1 MKLEYVYEWQNL
13 TEPFFLSPVKNLKSP
28 DTQPAIWLRELEVR
42 AGEKEF
48 HELVNFIKTDS
59 QQSAFLSA
67 ALALSQFL
75 RETFLAHPEF
85 LRPLL
90 AKSIDQ
96 RLTEI
101 LASINNLDRTIAH
114 NETILMDHL
123 RLKKLEAH
131 SLIALAD
138 LAGVSDVPTT
148 TLWLSDLA
156 ESCLHTTIR
165 FLLRDAHHQGKISLV
180 DQDDPERGSGM
191 IVLAMGKLG
200 AYELNYSSDID
211 LIIFVDERAPAITE
225 PFEAVEIYSKLVRR
239 MVRILQDRTATGY
252 VFRVDLRLRP
262 DPGSTPLAL
271 PVTAALRYYEE
282 RGQNWERA
290 AMIKARPVAG
300 DRAAGEKFL
309 HELAPYIWRKYL
321 DYAAIADIQS
331 IKRQIHAF
339 KGASNIQIRGHN
351 IKLGRGGIREIEFFV
366 QTQQLIAGGRS
377 PQLRGAGTLAM
388 LNELYVLGWITHE
401 VRDTLERD
409 YLYLRQLE
417 HRIQMIADEQTHII
431 PADEA
436 HLSRVAYLMG
446 YFDVNDFN
454 TECLSILESV
464 EKHYA
469 ALFEQERELGIS
481 TGNLVF
487 TGKTDDPDTLL
498 SLTMIG
504 FKRPSD
510 ISRTIRAWH
519 YGRYPATRSAE
530 ARERLTELTPA
541 LLRAFGNTKNGDDA
555 FMRFDS
561 FLQGLPAG
569 IQLFSLLRT
578 NPNLLEL
585 LVLIMSAA
593 PRLAQSITR
602 RPHIFD
608 GLLDPL
614 LYTELPTGSYLKDR
628 LDRFLMSAM
637 NYEDVL
643 VRLRIFASEQ
653 KFLIGV
659 RLLTGSIDGKRA
671 GLAYT
676 DLANQMIRE
685 VFDVCMREFAS
696 RHGVVAGCRVAI
708 IGLGK
713 LGTYELT
720 ASSDID
726 IILIYDHD
734 DSAIQSNGEKPLYV
748 SQYFSRLTQR
758 LISALSAPMGEGVLY
773 EVDMRLRPSGNQ
785 GPVAVHL
792 AAFQKYQRDHAWTW
806 EHLALTRARVI
817 CGDQNLT
824 TLLQEEIATI
834 IAKPRDRQQVAEDVR
849 AMRVYRQ
856 QRSPKSFWDLK
867 MANGGIVDL
876 EFIVQFAQLIGLVP
890 YREGQS
896 TTEALKKLTVE
907 PLTEDLV
914 VASQLYTDTQ
924 QLMRLCL
931 NVTVNDDELLPGLI
945 EIMLK
950 VTGEPDLPHL
960 KAAIKEA
967 ATKVSRS
974 FDALVR

>member
-1 MKLEYVYEWQNL
+1 M
-13 TEPFFLSPVKNLKSP
+13 TEPFFLLPVRTLKSP
-28 DTQPAIWLRELEVR
+28 DTELTNWIRELEAR
-42 AGEKEF
+42 AGEKKLDD
-48 HELVNFIKTDS
+48 LVDFLKKDS
-59 QQSAFLSA
+59 QQSAFLNA

-75 RETFLAHPEF
+75 RETFLANPEF
-85 LRPLL
+85 LLPLL
-90 AKSIDQ
+90 VTSIEQ
-96 RLTEI
+96 RLKEI
-101 LASINNLDRTIAH
+101 LASISETIAQ
-114 NETILMDHL
+114 NETILMDQL

-131 SLIALAD
+131 SLIALGD
-138 LAGVSDVPTT
+138 LAGISDVPTT
-148 TLWLSDLA
+148 TLWLSNLA
-156 ESCLHTTIR
+156 EACLHTTVS
-165 FLLRDAHHQGKISLV
+165 FLLRDAHHHGKIRLIDS
-180 DQDDPERGSGM
+180 DHPERGSGM

-211 LIIFVDERAPAITE
+211 LIVFVDNRAPAIIE
-225 PFEAVEIYSKLVRR
+225 PFEAVEVFSKLVRR
-239 MVRILQDRTATGY
+239 LVRILQERTATGY

-300 DRAAGEKFL
+300 DQEAGEKFL
-309 HELAPYIWRKYL
+309 QELSPYIWRKYL

-339 KGASNIQIRGHN
+339 KGNNNLHIRGHN

-366 QTQQLIAGGRS
+366 QTQQLIAGGRF
-377 PQLRGAGTLAM
+377 PQLRGSGTLSM
-388 LNELYVLGWITHE
+388 LNELCVLSWITRE
-401 VRDTLERD
+401 VRDNLEQN

-431 PADEA
+431 PDDDDQ
-436 HLSRVAYLMG
+436 LLRIAYMMG
-446 YFDVNDFN
+446 YYDVKDFN
-454 TECLSILESV
+454 LDCLKILEGV

-469 ALFEQERELGIS
+469 ALFEQQEELGTI

-487 TGKTDDPDTLL
+487 TGKTDDPDTLN

-504 FKRPSD
+504 FQRPAD
-510 ISRTIRAWH
+510 ISRTIRSWH

-541 LLRAFGNTKNGDDA
+541 LLKAFGNTKNGDDA

-569 IQLFSLLRT
+569 VQLFSLLKT
-578 NPNLLEL
+578 NPILLEL

-593 PRLAQSITR
+593 PRLAQTITR

-608 GLLDPL
+608 GLLDPS
-614 LYTELPTGSYLKDR
+614 LYTELPTLSYLKNR
-628 LDRFLMSAM
+628 LDQFLASAM
-637 NYEDVL
+637 SYEDIL

-659 RLLTGSIDGKRA
+659 RLLTGTIDGRRS

-676 DLANQMIRE
+676 DLANLIIRE
-685 VFDVCMREFAS
+685 VFEVCFREFAL
-696 RHGVVAGCRVAI
+696 RHGVMAGCRVAVL
-708 IGLGK
+708 GLGK
-713 LGTYELT
+713 IGTYELT

-734 DSAIQSNGEKPLYV
+734 DSAVKSDGEKSLYV

-758 LISALSAPMGEGVLY
+758 LIAALSAPMGEGVLY

-785 GPVAVHL
+785 GPIAVHL
-792 AAFQKYQRDHAWTW
+792 AAFQKYQRANAWTW

-824 TLLQEEIATI
+824 TLLQNEIATI
-834 IAKPRDRQQVAEDVR
+834 VAKPRSRQQVAEDVR
-849 AMRVYRQ
+849 AMRAYRQ
-856 QRSPKSFWDLK
+856 RNSPKSFWDLK
-867 MANGGIVDL
+867 MTNGGIVDL
-876 EFIVQFAQLIGLVP
+876 EFIVQFAQLIQLIGF
-890 YREGQS
+890 REGQP
-896 TTEALKKLTVE
+896 TIEALKKFPIAPITSN
-907 PLTEDLV
+907 LV
-914 VASQLYTDTQ
+914 AASQLYTDTQ
-924 QLMRLCL
+924 QILRLCL
-931 NVTVNDDELLPGLI
+931 DGVASDEELLPGLI
-945 EIMLK
+945 EILLK
-950 VTGEPDLPHL
+950 ATGEPDLPHL
-960 KAAIKEA
+960 KATILEA
-967 ATKVSRS
+967 ASDVKAS
-974 FDALVR
+974 FDAFVC